1 MSFLYLYELMDF
13 DENGNIKATKRYN
26 DDKIVASNFLYLICK
41 YNQFVLQDEAKKKG
55 EKAELP
61 PFFKENLSTLLEKVE
76 NGETSKE
83 YALVKISKEC
93 TPEVR
98 EICEKSINDEEIIEK
113 LNGLITLD
121 GLSFNKRVKGIIN
134 QKQKEYIMTKI
145 SGDLMDEITNLLA
158 GVYNEEDEPAKIKS
172 SLYKKVISYN
182 GLVNATMKL
191 HNAKENN
198 AIKNAS

>member
-83 YALVKISKEC
+83 YALYKVSEYCLPTVK
-93 TPEVR
+93 
-98 EICEKSINDEEIIEK
+98 EIIEEAKNDEEIIHN
-113 LNGLITLD
+113 LNTLVD
-121 GLSFNKRVKGIIN
+121 IDAQKYSKKFKNIQNNKQR
-134 QKQKEYIMTKI
+134 EYIMTIIIGNLMEEIKR
-145 SGDLMDEITNLLA
+145 DLPQVDH
-158 GVYNEEDEPAKIKS
+158 DQKDKS
-172 SLYKKVISYN
+172 SVYKKIISYN
-182 GLVNATMKL
+182 GLVS
-191 HNAKENN
+191 
-198 AIKNAS
+198 AISKMEKAG